1 MIPAVIQA
9 LLPQHPGEEN
19 RIGLSGAQVVMYE
32 DCVLKVQPDTGN
44 AANEGIMLRFLK
56 GRLPVPEVLA
66 EAVQGGMRYLLM
78 TRLRGRMLCDE
89 AFLDNQ
95 PLLARRMAD
104 AAEMLWNVDIAG
116 CPCSYVLDDVL
127 QKAEADIAAGR
138 VTIDTANQPDT
149 YGAGGF
155 ASPEAL
161 LALSL
166 IHISEP
172 TRPY

>member
-1 MIPAVIQA
+1 
-9 LLPQHPGEEN
+9 
-19 RIGLSGAQVVMYE
+19 MYE

-95 PLLARRMAD
+95 PLLARPNARCGSLRPA
-104 AAEMLWNVDIAG
+104 VG
-116 CPCSYVLDDVL
+116 
-127 QKAEADIAAGR
+127 AEAPESPLVSFANLPFR
-138 VTIDTANQPDT
+138 VFSI
-149 YGAGGF
+149 
-155 ASPEAL
+155 
-161 LALSL
+161 
-166 IHISEP
+166 IS
-172 TRPY
+172 

>member
-9 LLPQHPGEEN
+9 LLPQQLGEEN

-89 AFLDNQ
+89 TFLDNQ
-95 PLLARRMAD
+95 PLLARRMAE
-104 AAEMLWNVDIAG
+104 AA
-116 CPCSYVLDDVL
+116 
-127 QKAEADIAAGR
+127 
-138 VTIDTANQPDT
+138 
-149 YGAGGF
+149 
-155 ASPEAL
+155 
-161 LALSL
+161 
-166 IHISEP
+166 
-172 TRPY
+172 

>member
-9 LLPQHPGEEN
+9 LLPQQLGEEN

-89 AFLDNQ
+89 TFLD
-95 PLLARRMAD
+95 
-104 AAEMLWNVDIAG
+104 
-116 CPCSYVLDDVL
+116 
-127 QKAEADIAAGR
+127 AAG
-138 VTIDTANQPDT
+138 APD
-149 YGAGGF
+149 GG
-155 ASPEAL
+155 SGGDAL
-161 LALSL
+161 ECRHCGLSL
-166 IHISEP
+166 LLCAGR
-172 TRPY
+172 RPAKGGSRHRRWARYH

>member
-19 RIGLSGAQVVMYE
+19 HIGHSGAQVVIYE

-116 CPCSYVLDDVL
+116 CR
-127 QKAEADIAAGR
+127 G
-138 VTIDTANQPDT
+138 
-149 YGAGGF
+149 
-155 ASPEAL
+155 
-161 LALSL
+161 
-166 IHISEP
+166 
-172 TRPY
+172 